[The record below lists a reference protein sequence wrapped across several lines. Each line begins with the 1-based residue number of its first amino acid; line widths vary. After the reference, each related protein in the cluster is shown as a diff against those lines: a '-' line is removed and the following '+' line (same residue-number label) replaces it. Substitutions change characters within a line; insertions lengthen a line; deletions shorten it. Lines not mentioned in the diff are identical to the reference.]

1 MAFDLSELMKDVSR
15 PDTGR
20 EQISYLPYA
29 SLIPDP
35 NNGYSMNGLEEL
47 ARSIE
52 VVGLQQPLRVKALSV
67 TAASG
72 GDSSPIGGAKGA
84 ERYGI
89 ISGHR
94 RHAAIGL
101 ILQND
106 PAAFPEGVPCIV
118 DRAGG
123 SVAMR
128 ELQLLLANADNRKLT
143 SADEAQQAERISDC
157 LRKLEDE
164 GYVFPGRHRD
174 WVSKLSG
181 LSRTKLARL
190 KVIKDR
196 LVPELMAE
204 FDRGRLG
211 ESVAYRLSQEP
222 EAVQRELERKLG
234 RVLYEIA
241 AETLETCITQE
252 QRGFSCHSERSEES
266 EKRSFADAQDDK
278 QCGGPDGGPPR
289 ASAPTEKTEPSAVD
303 GLKRY
308 LDAREKEDR
317 QFWKLMQEAADNLI
331 EHSFAAGA
339 VMNRKENIDMLRLD
353 CRNRGVGGFAAD
365 WEGKN
370 DGLTLNHLG
379 RHPIK
384 RNWAEVYDALAAI
397 AITRWRAAM
406 SKIEKLEHDNNR
418 LRKRLEV
425 NVRETDGDAR
435 ATARVAPTG
444 EAVPQWQTGDPP
456 RSGRY
461 LCLVGG
467 GKMGLME
474 HKMDFMADAPDY
486 LQWKLFDAPLPRYL
500 KIEGWWPVPEKGEE
514 TGGDK
519 S

>member
-52 VVGLQQPLRVKALSV
+52 VVGLQQPLRVKEL
-67 TAASG
+67 
-72 GDSSPIGGAKGA
+72 GA

-190 KVIKDR
+190 NVIKTKLDPKLKREAYDKGQMTEEAAYELARLPEGTQRKVIAWYKSRGMQPSAWYSGRIKDYAADI
-196 LVPELMAE
+196 E
-204 FDRGRLG
+204 
-211 ESVAYRLSQEP
+211 RLSTIKCP
-222 EAVQRELERKLG
+222 AKFG
-234 RVLYEIA
+234 
-241 AETLETCITQE
+241 
-252 QRGFSCHSERSEES
+252 
-266 EKRSFADAQDDK
+266 
-278 QCGGPDGGPPR
+278 GGPCVNQPSMLEEIWKHGCQSYTHCGSGKNCCSSC
-289 ASAPTEKTEPSAVD
+289 ASLATCGHVCGYMLPKAEQLRQERRTKN
-303 GLKRY
+303 
-308 LDAREKEDR
+308 KEM
-317 QFWKLMQEAADNLI
+317 KAAQEAAEQPLVERIRAIWLRFGNALGRANMEDEELRKITGHKIFQLDADQITALEAGEPCKKLKAGTVLPFYNSGYLSEI
-331 EHSFAAGA
+331 ERYIKTADA
-339 VMNRKENIDMLRLD
+339 LD
-353 CRNRGVGGFAAD
+353 CSLDYLFCRTDVPEVNRGVVAD
-365 WEGKN
+365 CHAN
-370 DGLTLNHLG
+370 
-379 RHPIK
+379 
-384 RNWAEVYDALAAI
+384 A
-397 AITRWRAAM
+397 AAM
-406 SKIEKLEHDNNR
+406 TRNDSEG
-418 LRKRLEV
+418 V
-425 NVRETDGDAR
+425 
-435 ATARVAPTG
+435 
-444 EAVPQWQTGDPP
+444 VPAWQTGDPP
-456 RSGRY
+456 GDGVYCCRLQGPNRVLMS
-461 LCLVGG
+461 LCRRCGEDWL
-467 GKMGLME
+467 LMTSD
-474 HKMDFMADAPDY
+474 HVTA
-486 LQWKLFDAPLPRYL
+486 LPCL
-500 KIEGWWPVPEKGEE
+500 GWWPVPEKGEGM
-514 TGGDK
+514 GGDK

>member
-15 PDTGR
+15 PGTGR

-52 VVGLQQPLRVKALSV
+52 VVGLQQPLRVKEL
-67 TAASG
+67 
-72 GDSSPIGGAKGA
+72 GA

-190 KVIKDR
+190 NVIKTKLDPQLKREAYDKGRMTEEAAYELAR
-196 LVPELMAE
+196 LPESSQRAVAAWYKSRNLKPSSWYAGRIKEYGEDIERLSTYKCPAKFGGRPCVNQASMLEEIYKNGYHSYIHCGSGKKCCSSCDSLATCGHVCEKMKPKAEQLRRERRAKNEELKAAEEATEQPLVERIRAIWLRFGNALGRANMEDEELRKITGYKIYQLDAEQVMALEAGEPCKKLKAGTVLPFFNSCYLSEIERYIKTADALDCSLDYLFCRTNVPEVNA
-204 FDRGRLG
+204 GATG
-211 ESVAYRLSQEP
+211 N
-222 EAVQRELERKLG
+222 
-234 RVLYEIA
+234 
-241 AETLETCITQE
+241 
-252 QRGFSCHSERSEES
+252 
-266 EKRSFADAQDDK
+266 
-278 QCGGPDGGPPR
+278 GPPR
-289 ASAPTEKTEPSAVD
+289 ASAPT
-303 GLKRY
+303 
-308 LDAREKEDR
+308 LDA
-317 QFWKLMQEAADNLI
+317 A
-331 EHSFAAGA
+331 
-339 VMNRKENIDMLRLD
+339 
-353 CRNRGVGGFAAD
+353 
-365 WEGKN
+365 
-370 DGLTLNHLG
+370 
-379 RHPIK
+379 
-384 RNWAEVYDALAAI
+384 
-397 AITRWRAAM
+397 
-406 SKIEKLEHDNNR
+406 
-418 LRKRLEV
+418 
-425 NVRETDGDAR
+425 
-435 ATARVAPTG
+435 
-444 EAVPQWQTGDPP
+444 PQWQTGDPP
-456 RSGRY
+456 RDGIYCCKLQGAERVLMS
-461 LCLVGG
+461 LCRWDGEDWL
-467 GKMGLME
+467 LMTTD
-474 HKMDFMADAPDY
+474 HVTA
-486 LQWKLFDAPLPRYL
+486 LPCL
-500 KIEGWWPVPEKGEE
+500 GWWPVPEKEE
-514 TGGDK
+514 EEDRR
-519 S
+519 

>member
-52 VVGLQQPLRVKALSV
+52 VVGLQQPLRVKEL
-67 TAASG
+67 
-72 GDSSPIGGAKGA
+72 GA

-190 KVIKDR
+190 HAIRER
-196 LVPELMAE
+196 LTPGLLAE
-204 FDRGRLG
+204 FDAGRITEG
-211 ESVAYRLSQEP
+211 VAYRLSQEP
-222 EAVQRELERKLG
+222 KDVQAELSLKLG
-234 RVLYEIA
+234 QAVRSLT
-241 AETLETCITQE
+241 AETAEKVIGQVLATQVTC
-252 QRGFSCHSERSEES
+252 SEEAGERLAS
-266 EKRSFADAQDDK
+266 PEDDTSRVFAEKD
-278 QCGGPDGGPPR
+278 
-289 ASAPTEKTEPSAVD
+289 EPNAID

-317 QFWKLMQEAADNLI
+317 QFWKLMQESADNLI

-353 CRNRGVGGFAAD
+353 CRNCGVGGFAAD

-384 RNWAEVYDALAAI
+384 RNWTEVYDALAAI

-425 NVRETDGDAR
+425 NVRETDGDGR

-456 RSGRY
+456 GDGVYCCRLQGPNRVLMS
-461 LCLVGG
+461 LCRRCGEDWL
-467 GKMGLME
+467 LMTSD
-474 HKMDFMADAPDY
+474 HVTA
-486 LQWKLFDAPLPRYL
+486 LPCL
-500 KIEGWWPVPEKGEE
+500 GWWPVPEKGEE

-519 S
+519 T